1 MLTSSQKLSAIA
13 WKCDQVNLSYGKLI
27 NSYTPAQIREIYNE
41 YEKKLI
47 LEAPT
52 PEPPRPKRGRKP
64 KIRLA
69 VATE

>member
-27 NSYTPAQIREIYNE
+27 NSYTPRQIRQIYSD
-41 YEKKLI
+41 YEKKLS
-47 LEAPT
+47 LEAPP

-64 KIRLA
+64 A
-69 VATE
+69 VKD